1 VQPAHVIAASVGMKI
16 EGIWL
21 QAVVAEIG
29 LLVPV
34 FMTGFT
40 FGVEYRSHE
49 AMEVHRLGAAN
60 LRLDFRSRALH
71 GQRLNWYPGR
81 LPFVFMAAH
90 TGEVLARVNIG
101 SRPHGLNSHAFFIKG
116 LEVNEL
122 FDWRFKISAAI
133 GFHGHRT

>member
-1 VQPAHVIAASVGMKI
+1 MIAASVGMKI

-21 QAVVAEIG
+21 QAIVAEIG

-34 FMTGFT
+34 LMTGFA
-40 FGVEYRSHE
+40 FIIEYWSHE
-49 AMEVHRLGAAN
+49 AVEVHRLSAAN
-60 LRLDFRSRALH
+60 LRFDSRSRALH
-71 GQRLNWYPGR
+71 SQRLNWYPGR

-90 TGEVLARVNIG
+90 TGEVLARMNIG
-101 SRPHGLNSHAFFIKG
+101 SRPHGLNSHAIFIKG

-133 GFHGHRT
+133 GFNGHRT